1 MSWHAPSP
9 PNHLS
14 KMEERGEEGGGGKGG
29 LLNVLENICL
39 GKSEDFDFG
48 GSALYGGGGG
58 GNESIIWE

>member
-1 MSWHAPSP
+1 MACTIPTQP
-9 PNHLS
+9 PLQNGR
-14 KMEERGEEGGGGKGG
+14 KRGGGWGGKGG